1 MILRGGRH
9 LHTEFVFESWRE
21 VDMRPM
27 VMLLVVELTRWRE
40 AGTDDDGGRRVPDID
55 AGRENGVVSLAKSL
69 SDE

>member
-1 MILRGGRH
+1 
-9 LHTEFVFESWRE
+9 
-21 VDMRPM
+21 MRPM